1 MATDDVPAAPSNP
14 TAAGALHCKRYNLS
28 NTIQASFGKP
38 GDPDYVFSIAA
49 NGDKSRMAVSL
60 STHAIK
66 TYSPFSGQFV
76 GECLGHS
83 STISEIA
90 FPDSSSP
97 HMLCSSSADGTIR
110 AWDIRTHKQVLCWDW
125 RTKQQLACLEDC
137 HTEDVTQVRFHP
149 VRKEKLISAS
159 VDGLMCTF
167 DTKGDINDEDGMES
181 VSSVGTSIAK
191 VGFYGPSF
199 ERLWCLT
206 HIETLSI
213 WNFEDA
219 TLEADFGDTRTK
231 ASMNWSL
238 SPVNYNIDCLYL
250 PAAESLWLVAG
261 TLEGSIGY
269 FPVQYSGNSSNTYS
283 SAGAIGPVSS
293 VLEGGHSAVVR
304 AVWSPLEAGL
314 AAQQDLF
321 CWTGGEDGRLC
332 SWSKEQTAVNSN
344 AWVSSR
350 LVFKRDKRM
359 KQRHSPY

>member
-1 MATDDVPAAPSNP
+1 
-14 TAAGALHCKRYNLS
+14 
-28 NTIQASFGKP
+28 
-38 GDPDYVFSIAA
+38 
-49 NGDKSRMAVSL
+49 MAVSL

-269 FPVQYSGNSSNTYS
+269 FPVQYSGNSSNTYA